1 MDRYLLEYEIKCRG
15 MTIQEVCKHI
25 GMSPSTYYKKVR
37 GVSEFTQSEIQK
49 LIDLL
54 EIDDPTP
61 IFFSP
66 KVS

>member
-1 MDRYLLEYEIKCRG
+1 MDRYLLEYEIKRRG

-25 GMSPSTYYKKVR
+25 GMSLSTYYRKVR
-37 GVSEFTQSEIQK
+37 GTSEFTQSEIQK
-49 LIDLL
+49 LLDLL

>member
-1 MDRYLLEYEIKCRG
+1 MDKYLLEYEIKRHG
-15 MTIQEVCKHI
+15 LTIQGVCSEL

-37 GVSEFTQSEIQK
+37 GDSEFTQGEIQK

-54 EIDDPTP
+54 EISDPTP